1 MTGESNRRARLI
13 CRKRAKLG
21 DEQLLQGLHPTK
33 RLLVETTISLLE
45 TRGAEQVTSDDV
57 LQISGVSKGSLYHHF
72 ADFSELMEYAQVF
85 LFSRYVEFSIDRIEA
100 LVASARSREDI
111 LAGLRQVT
119 ISSQAPELA
128 RSRYFRVRAIAT
140 AIHNER
146 MRAVFAVEQ
155 QRLTDSLAGLFAVAQ
170 DRGWATKRIN
180 PQTVGVFVQ
189 AYTIGRVIDDFPE
202 THMDPDNWVEL
213 ISTILEK
220 LFFPVVMA

>member
-1 MTGESNRRARLI
+1 
-13 CRKRAKLG
+13 
-21 DEQLLQGLHPTK
+21 
-33 RLLVETTISLLE
+33 
-45 TRGAEQVTSDDV
+45 
-57 LQISGVSKGSLYHHF
+57 
-72 ADFSELMEYAQVF
+72 MEYAQVF

-100 LVASARSREDI
+100 LVASAQSREDI